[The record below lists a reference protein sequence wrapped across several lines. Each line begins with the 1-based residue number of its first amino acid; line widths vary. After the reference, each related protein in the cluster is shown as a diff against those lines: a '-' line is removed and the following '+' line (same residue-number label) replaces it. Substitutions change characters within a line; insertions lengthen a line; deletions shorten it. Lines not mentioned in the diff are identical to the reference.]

1 MTSLFER
8 AAEALDQARSGDA
21 FGPTPGAEPEPEP
34 TALAAIALDDE
45 PARRWLAGAQRGDG
59 SFGLT
64 AGPVENDSATGLAAL
79 ALPPGPERESALD
92 HVVTTPARMV
102 PSYPDVPHDPS
113 LAGWGWVSGTAGWV
127 EPTARALLALRLLRP
142 QATGAIE
149 DAVAFLADRE
159 SVDGGW
165 NYGNRF
171 VYDVALPPFGQT
183 TAVALVGLHGM
194 RTAGPSAGLVSR
206 GVGALRRLWPVERGH
221 LTLATSV
228 AAFRL
233 LELADTEEVEDVL
246 ERSMDRPVPDLIA
259 LGWIALASGPGLR
272 ELAVTS

>member
-1 MTSLFER
+1 VTSLFER

-45 PARRWLAGAQRGDG
+45 LARRWLAGAQRGDG

-79 ALPPGPERESALD
+79 ALPPGPGRERALD
-92 HVVTTPARMV
+92 HIVAMPARTV
-102 PSYPDVPHDPS
+102 PSDPVAPHDPHVP
-113 LAGWGWVSGTAGWV
+113 GWGWAVGTAGWV

-149 DAVAFLADRE
+149 DAVAFLGDRE

-165 NYGNRF
+165 NFGNRF
-171 VYDVALPPFGQT
+171 VYDEALPPFGQT

-194 RTAGPSAGLVSR
+194 RNAGPSGELVSR
-206 GVGALRRLWPVERGH
+206 GVGALRRLWPVERGR
-221 LTLATSV
+221 LTLATSL

-233 LELADTEEVEDVL
+233 LRLADGEEVEFVL
-246 ERSMDRPVPDLIA
+246 ERSMDGSVPDVIA
-259 LGWIALASGPGLR
+259 LAWIALASGPGLL

>member
-1 MTSLFER
+1 VTSLFER
-8 AAEALDQARSGDA
+8 AAEALDRARSGDA

-102 PSYPDVPHDPS
+102 PAYPVVPHDPS
-113 LAGWGWVSGTAGWV
+113 LAGWAWVSGTAGWV
-127 EPTARALLALRLLRP
+127 EPTARALLALRLHRP

-183 TAVALVGLHGM
+183 TAVALVGLHGIH
-194 RTAGPSAGLVSR
+194 TPGPADELVSR
-206 GVGALRRLWPVERGH
+206 GVDALRRLWPVERGH
-221 LTLATSV
+221 LTLATSM

-246 ERSMDRPVPDLIA
+246 ERSMDRPVPDLVA
-259 LGWIALASGPGLR
+259 LGWIALASGPGLL

>member
-1 MTSLFER
+1 MTSLYER

-79 ALPPGPERESALD
+79 ALPPGPERERALD
-92 HVVTTPARMV
+92 HILSTPARKV
-102 PSYPDVPHDPS
+102 PSDSVVPHDPS
-113 LAGWGWVSGTAGWV
+113 LAGWGWASGTFGWV

-165 NYGNRF
+165 NFGNRF

-183 TAVALVGLHGM
+183 TAVALVGLHRM
-194 RTAGPSAGLVSR
+194 RHARPGRRARLARGGRAAPPLAGRARPPHPRDVAGRVPAPRAR
-206 GVGALRRLWPVERGH
+206 GRRGGR
-221 LTLATSV
+221 
-228 AAFRL
+228 
-233 LELADTEEVEDVL
+233 DVL
-246 ERSMDRPVPDLIA
+246 ERSMDGPVPDVIA
-259 LGWIALASGPGLR
+259 LGWIALASGPGLL

>member
-1 MTSLFER
+1 VTSLFER

-21 FGPTPGAEPEPEP
+21 FGSTPGAEPEPEP

-45 PARRWLAGAQRGDG
+45 PARRWVAGAQRGDG

-92 HVVTTPARMV
+92 HVVTTPARKV
-102 PSYPDVPHDPS
+102 PAYSVVPHDPS
-113 LAGWGWVSGTAGWV
+113 LAGWGWASGTAGWV
-127 EPTARALLALRLLRP
+127 EPTARALLAIRLLRP

-149 DAVAFLADRE
+149 DAVRSSRIASPWTAVGTMATGSSTTWRC
-159 SVDGGW
+159 S
-165 NYGNRF
+165 
-171 VYDVALPPFGQT
+171 FGQT
-183 TAVALVGLHGM
+183 TAVALIGLQD
-194 RTAGPSAGLVSR
+194 RTPARRARSR
-206 GVGALRRLWPVERGH
+206 GWALRRLWPVGA
-221 LTLATSV
+221 ATSPGDV
-228 AAFRL
+228 AGAFRL

-246 ERSMDRPVPDLIA
+246 ERSMNRPVPDVIA
-259 LGWIALASGPGLR
+259 LGWIALASGPGLL

>member
-1 MTSLFER
+1 VTSLFER

-34 TALAAIALDDE
+34 TALASIALDDE

-64 AGPVENDSATGLAAL
+64 AGPVENDSATALAAL
-79 ALPPGPERESALD
+79 ALPPGPQRESALD
-92 HVVTTPARMV
+92 HVVTTPARKA
-102 PSYPDVPHDPS
+102 PSNTVVPHDPS
-113 LAGWGWVSGTAGWV
+113 LAGWGWSTGTSGWV

-149 DAVAFLADRE
+149 DAVAFLGDRE

-165 NYGNRF
+165 NFGNRF
-171 VYDVALPPFGQT
+171 VYDEALPPFGQT

-194 RTAGPSAGLVSR
+194 HTPVPAGELVSR
-206 GVGALRRLWPVERGH
+206 GVDALRRLWPVERGH
-221 LTLATSV
+221 LTLATSM

-233 LELADTEEVEDVL
+233 LELADAEEVEVVL
-246 ERSMDRPVPDLIA
+246 ERSMGGPVPDVVA
-259 LGWIALASGPGLR
+259 LAWIALASGPGLL

>member
-1 MTSLFER
+1 MTSLYER

-21 FGPTPGAEPEPEP
+21 FGSTPGAEPEPEP

-79 ALPPGPERESALD
+79 ALPLGPERERALD
-92 HVVTTPARMV
+92 HILSTPARKV
-102 PSYPDVPHDPS
+102 PSDSVAPHDPS
-113 LAGWGWVSGTAGWV
+113 LAGWGWAPGTFGWV

-149 DAVAFLADRE
+149 DAIAFLADRE

-165 NYGNRF
+165 NFGNRF
-171 VYDVALPPFGQT
+171 IYDVALPPFGQT
-183 TAVALVGLHGM
+183 TAVALVGLH
-194 RTAGPSAGLVSR
+194 RIHTPGPADELVSR
-206 GVGALRRLWPVERGH
+206 GVDALRRLWPVERGQ
-221 LTLATSV
+221 LTLATSM

-233 LELADTEEVEDVL
+233 LELADAEEVEIVL
-246 ERSMDRPVPDLIA
+246 ERSMGGPVPDMVA
-259 LGWIALASGPGLR
+259 LGWIALASGPGLL

>member
-21 FGPTPGAEPEPEP
+21 FGPTPSAEPEPEP

-79 ALPPGPERESALD
+79 ALPPGPGRESALD
-92 HVVTTPARMV
+92 HVVTTPARKV
-102 PSYPDVPHDPS
+102 PSDPVVPHDPS
-113 LAGWGWVSGTAGWV
+113 LAGWGWSSGTAGWV

-149 DAVAFLADRE
+149 DAVAFLGDRE

-165 NYGNRF
+165 NFGNRF
-171 VYDVALPPFGQT
+171 VYDEALPPFGQT

-194 RTAGPSAGLVSR
+194 HTPGTAGELVWR
-206 GVGALRRLWPVERGH
+206 GVDALRRLWPVERGH
-221 LTLATSV
+221 LTLATSM

-233 LELADTEEVEDVL
+233 LELADAGEVEDVL
-246 ERSMDRPVPDLIA
+246 ERSMGGTMPDVVA
-259 LGWIALASGPGLR
+259 LAWIALASGPGLL

>member
-1 MTSLFER
+1 VRSLYER
-8 AAEALDQARSGDA
+8 AAEALDRARSGDA
-21 FGPTPGAEPEPEP
+21 FGPTPGADPEPEP

-79 ALPPGPERESALD
+79 ALPPGPERERALD
-92 HVVTTPARMV
+92 HILSTPARKV
-102 PSYPDVPHDPS
+102 PSDPVAPHDPS
-113 LAGWGWVSGTAGWV
+113 LAGWGWAPGTFGWV

-142 QATGAIE
+142 QATGVIE

-165 NYGNRF
+165 NFGNRF
-171 VYDVALPPFGQT
+171 IYDVALPPFGQT
-183 TAVALVGLHGM
+183 TAVALVGLHGIH
-194 RTAGPSAGLVSR
+194 TPGPADELVSR
-206 GVGALRRLWPVERGH
+206 GVDALRRLWPVERGQ
-221 LTLATSV
+221 LTLATSM

-233 LELADTEEVEDVL
+233 LELADAEEVEIVL
-246 ERSMDRPVPDLIA
+246 ERSMGGPVPDMVA
-259 LGWIALASGPGLR
+259 LGWIALASGPGLL

>member
-1 MTSLFER
+1 VRSLYER
-8 AAEALDQARSGDA
+8 AAEALDRARSGDA

-79 ALPPGPERESALD
+79 ALPPGPERERALD
-92 HVVTTPARMV
+92 HILSTPARKV
-102 PSYPDVPHDPS
+102 PSDPVAPHDPS
-113 LAGWGWVSGTAGWV
+113 LAGWGWAPGTFGWV

-142 QATGAIE
+142 QATGVIE

-165 NYGNRF
+165 NFGNRF
-171 VYDVALPPFGQT
+171 IYDVALPPFGQT
-183 TAVALVGLHGM
+183 TAVALVGLHGIH
-194 RTAGPSAGLVSR
+194 TPGPADELVSR
-206 GVGALRRLWPVERGH
+206 GVDALRRLWPVERGQ
-221 LTLATSV
+221 LTLATSM

-233 LELADTEEVEDVL
+233 LELADAEEVEIVL
-246 ERSMDRPVPDLIA
+246 ERSMGGPVPDMVA
-259 LGWIALASGPGLR
+259 LGWIALASGPGLL

>member
-1 MTSLFER
+1 MTSLFEH
-8 AAEALDQARSGDA
+8 AAEALDRARSGDA

-79 ALPPGPERESALD
+79 ALPPGPERERALD
-92 HVVTTPARMV
+92 HILSTPARKV
-102 PSYPDVPHDPS
+102 PSDPVAPHDPS
-113 LAGWGWVSGTAGWV
+113 LAGWGWAPGTFGWV

-142 QATGAIE
+142 QATGVIE

-165 NYGNRF
+165 NFGNRF
-171 VYDVALPPFGQT
+171 IYDVALPPFGQT
-183 TAVALVGLHGM
+183 TAVALVGLHGIH
-194 RTAGPSAGLVSR
+194 TPGPADELVSR
-206 GVGALRRLWPVERGH
+206 GVDALRRLWPVERGQ
-221 LTLATSV
+221 LTLATSM

-233 LELADTEEVEDVL
+233 LELADAEEVEIVL
-246 ERSMDRPVPDLIA
+246 ERSMGGPVPDMVA
-259 LGWIALASGPGLR
+259 LGWIALASGPGLL

>member
-1 MTSLFER
+1 MTSLYER
-8 AAEALDQARSGDA
+8 AAEALDRARSGDA
-21 FGPTPGAEPEPEP
+21 FGSTPGAEPEPEP

-79 ALPPGPERESALD
+79 ALPPGPERERALD
-92 HVVTTPARMV
+92 HILSTPARKV
-102 PSYPDVPHDPS
+102 PSDSVAPHDPS
-113 LAGWGWVSGTAGWV
+113 LAGWGWAPGTFGWV

-165 NYGNRF
+165 NFGNRF

-183 TAVALVGLHGM
+183 TAVALVGLH
-194 RTAGPSAGLVSR
+194 RIHTPGPADELVSR
-206 GVGALRRLWPVERGH
+206 GVDALRRLWPVERGQ
-221 LTLATSV
+221 LTLATSM

-233 LELADTEEVEDVL
+233 LELADAKEVEIVL
-246 ERSMDRPVPDLIA
+246 ERSMGGPVPDMVA
-259 LGWIALASGPGLR
+259 LGWIALASGPGLL